1 MQGHLEKEE
10 SKKAEKEDTQI
21 HSGTL
26 LYVCALEMKPC
37 CMVTVWYAYA
47 SGPFKG
53 FVYWNYHALYRNSYT
68 TALHTAG
75 YFKS

>member
-26 LYVCALEMKPC
+26 LYVCALEMKPW
-37 CMVTVWYAYA
+37 VVAQIPYSFSPWHLEPELGISERPLLRSRAW
-47 SGPFKG
+47 SLGQ
-53 FVYWNYHALYRNSYT
+53 V
-68 TALHTAG
+68 LH
-75 YFKS
+75 